1 MYKMNQD
8 YFINHELMDTQHQ
21 YLFEMMEKAQILL
34 KDENILYKY
43 DELKKILKGLH
54 DYTKMH
60 FDEEIAI
67 MESLNYPRLHLHI
80 AAHQGF
86 IDRLNSFDIDFE
98 KISLG
103 TQDQVIFDLME
114 YLKEWLQ
121 IHILD
126 CDRKIVRFINGE
138 KITAED

>member
-1 MYKMNQD
+1 MHTNGANP
-8 YFINHELMDTQHQ
+8 ILIV
-21 YLFEMMEKAQILL
+21 LFPPFARKV
-34 KDENILYKY
+34 
-43 DELKKILKGLH
+43 GLFLVRVCSVIALALRCFCPKLH
-54 DYTKMH
+54 PCVFSGHNRPKRRTIEH
-60 FDEEIAI
+60 RREI
-67 MESLNYPRLHLHI
+67 LHI